1 MGDFSLVRMEG
12 WVYILSSSKL
22 RLNHPR
28 KRYLVLEGNRASSY
42 KDKPTPGTPG
52 AENPVRSGIIDPDT
66 RVVDHG
72 RETVHGRVFFT
83 FSMHDSYA
91 PEAKIRFGVPNA
103 EHAAKWMESFRTAA
117 ERAQPPGTNKT
128 FLPPAQG
135 RRRLPNLPNLRRSGR
150 RGSGLI
156 RDVSGGS
163 GDLLSRGESLQAD
176 MPTWTGAFLAKDAS
190 PDVVASS
197 PWHIFGCKNGLRFF
211 QETSDGEEGLLGKI
225 RGGESPT
232 LMAVG
237 VVNASPASVFD
248 TVMALGPSR
257 AEWDF
262 CFHQGRVIENVNG
275 HMDIVHKQF
284 HSKWLPWRM
293 KPRDL
298 VFQRYWRRDDDGSY
312 VILYSSTKHEK
323 CPPSKRFVRAWLQ
336 SGGYIISPLKGR
348 NGDVKRCMVKHIM
361 KVDWRDWKGFWRK
374 SRNREMSLI
383 MLERIAAI
391 RELYK
396 VKDKPLIPAKP
407 ELRKMNE
414 DIYYDKP
421 EPQVENANIASIR
434 DRAPKQPTLQE
445 SESKFLMVADDE
457 FFDAEEPTF
466 WKRGEDPE
474 LMSSDEVEGSS
485 MDEEE
490 PEPRN
495 HAPQQAVSK
504 AATIV
509 KRLQDLASAP
519 KHPSF
524 SRSHGSKGL
533 TDEADV
539 EFMKRESSLGTMTW
553 EAAEPGTFLIRGKH
567 YLRDNKK
574 VKAGTPLM
582 QLVAADWFKSNKRE
596 DHIAARDGCV
606 IQKLFAKQKSAQKVA
621 ESYFVV
627 INLQVPGTPS
637 YSLVLYYMANKQLKD
652 MPLLESFVRGDN
664 HYRNSRFKLCPHVA
678 KGSWIVKQSVGK
690 SACLVGE
697 ALDITYYSSDNYLE
711 LDVDIGSSSVA
722 KGVVNLVI
730 GYVTKLVLEM
740 AFLVQ
745 ANTEEELPEKLL
757 GTVRIS
763 NLDMQKAVF
772 PPPES

>member
-1 MGDFSLVRMEG
+1 MGDSGEPRMEG
-12 WVYILSSSKL
+12 WVYYLNSGKL

-28 KRYLVLEGNRASSY
+28 KRYLVLVGNRASSFR
-42 KDKPTPGTPG
+42 DKPGPGD
-52 AENPVRSGIIDPDT
+52 ENPLRSGIIDPDT
-66 RVVDHG
+66 RVNDHG
-72 RETVHGRVFFT
+72 RESVHGRVFFA

-91 PEAKIRFGVPNA
+91 PEAKFQFGVQNA
-103 EHAAKWMESFRTAA
+103 EDAAKWMQAFREAA

-128 FLPPAQG
+128 FLPAAQG

-163 GDLLSRGESLQAD
+163 GEMFRESNQAD
-176 MPTWTGAFLAKDAS
+176 MPNWTGALLAKDAS
-190 PDVVASS
+190 PDVIASS

-211 QETSDGEEGLLGKI
+211 QETSDGDEGLLGKI
-225 RGGESPT
+225 RGDDSPT

-262 CFHQGRVIENVNG
+262 CFHQGRVIEHVTG

-298 VFQRYWRRDDDGSY
+298 VFQRYWRRDEDGTY

-323 CPPSKRFVRAWLQ
+323 CPPTKRFVRAWLQ

-396 VKDKPLIPAKP
+396 VKDKPIISAKP
-407 ELRKMNE
+407 EIRKNNE
-414 DIYYDKP
+414 DIFYQNTELQP
-421 EPQVENANIASIR
+421 ENASKVSTR
-434 DRAPKQPTLQE
+434 DRAPKKLALQE
-445 SESKFLMVADDE
+445 TESKFLMVADDE
-457 FFDAEEPTF
+457 FFDAEEPTS
-466 WKRGEDPE
+466 WEHGKEPE
-474 LMSSDEVEGSS
+474 LMSSDEAEGSS
-485 MDEEE
+485 MDEGE

-495 HAPQQAVSK
+495 YAPQNPVSK

-509 KRLQDLASAP
+509 KRLQDLAAAQ
-519 KHPSF
+519 KYPSI
-524 SRSHGSKGL
+524 SRNHEQKGL
-533 TDEADV
+533 TDAADL
-539 EFMKRESSLGTMTW
+539 EFMKRESSLGAMTW
-553 EAAEPGTFLIRGKH
+553 DGAEPGTFLIRGKH

-606 IQKLFAKQKSAQKVA
+606 IQKLFAKQESAQKEA

-637 YSLVLYYMANKQLKD
+637 YSLVLYYMANKRLQD
-652 MPLLESFVRGDN
+652 IPLLESFVRGDKY
-664 HYRNSRFKLCPHVA
+664 YRNSRFKLCPHVA

-697 ALDITYYSSDNYLE
+697 ALDITYFSCDNYLE

-722 KGVVNLVI
+722 KGVVNLVL

-740 AFLVQ
+740 AFLIQ

-757 GTVRIS
+757 GTVCIS
-763 NLDMQKAVF
+763 NLEMQKAVL
-772 PPPES
+772 PPPEA